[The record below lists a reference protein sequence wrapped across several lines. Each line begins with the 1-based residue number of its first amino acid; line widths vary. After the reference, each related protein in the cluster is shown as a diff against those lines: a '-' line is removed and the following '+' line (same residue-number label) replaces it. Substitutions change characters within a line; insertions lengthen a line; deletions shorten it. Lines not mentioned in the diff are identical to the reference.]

1 MSLAT
6 QQRLPPEVNRILYI
20 RNLPF
25 NITPD
30 ELYKIFGDY
39 GGIRQ
44 IRTCALPSPSVSATA
59 LASLIS
65 TSVCYILSS
74 RLPIVCAVV
83 VALGWLYSFC
93 MVIAIAAS
101 GRRATRLL
109 CTGLHV

>member
-44 IRTCALPSPSVSATA
+44 IRTCALP
-59 LASLIS
+59 
-65 TSVCYILSS
+65 
-74 RLPIVCAVV
+74 
-83 VALGWLYSFC
+83 
-93 MVIAIAAS
+93 
-101 GRRATRLL
+101 
-109 CTGLHV
+109 